1 MRQNICNYV
10 HDAEI
15 WKDHVKTEHI
25 ASKNWSGRWGYT
37 TDIYNGLHKNLT
49 GQDKFEEKNIY
60 KEMKLQRS
68 NIDQAHKRQRK
79 ETRLPPI
86 SASLPPSIT
95 VRADQIKKE
104 RSKTTSTRRF
114 PKTTQD
120 EIGWLAKNHST
131 VSYGS
136 TTRTRG
142 KWTLYKQLGWPI
154 ESTV

>member
-37 TDIYNGLHKNLT
+37 TDIYNKLHKNLT
-49 GQDKFEEKNIY
+49 GQEKFEEKNIY
-60 KEMKLQRS
+60 KEMKLQRQC
-68 NIDQAHKRQRK
+68 IQDARKKQRK

-104 RSKTTSTRRF
+104 RSKTTQMRF

-120 EIGWLAKNHST
+120 EIGWLAKNRST
-131 VSYGS
+131 VNYGS